1 MGESFPYNY
10 RRYKVQLI
18 DNTQNLQPQVATP
31 TSCRVSLSHLMT
43 YITELVRKLSVE
55 GIVASFFKNQRKQFT
70 NQLTNSINNS
80 EKRKITDNKRDKSL
94 F

>member
-18 DNTQNLQPQVATP
+18 DNTQNLQPQVATA
-31 TSCRVSLSHLMT
+31 TSRCVSLSHLMT

-55 GIVASFFKNQRKQFT
+55 GIVVSFFKKQRKQFT